1 MLKKVKDMEN
11 KILAAIISLFLPGIG
26 QYLLGKGNNW
36 IILFVVILIID
47 IILAA
52 LLGGAGTYIAGLI
65 GIIFALDAYCGWI
78 NI

>member
-1 MLKKVKDMEN
+1 MF
-11 KILAAIISLFLPGIG
+11 ILLIKNSALCSH
-26 QYLLGKGNNW
+26 YLLGKGNNW